1 MHVRRPCNPFGPSR
15 QNVTDSPLGMLRRRV
30 VRLAAVSQLVI
41 GIFLSVL
48 LPITAASQS
57 NDPEAQFYKELYAS
71 ICGPGSTLPTDG
83 DHPPDSRAGQHCCV
97 LSQVPGT
104 TPSLD
109 AVAVDIAPAARAVA
123 GLAPSEN
130 QTVPKSAV
138 RFNPAAPRAPPAT
151 SV

>member
-1 MHVRRPCNPFGPSR
+1 MHVRRPDNPFGPSR
-15 QNVTDSPLGMLRRRV
+15 RPHADSPLGLLRRRA

-48 LPITAASQS
+48 LPITAASQA

-71 ICGPGSTLPTDG
+71 ICGPGSSLPDG
-83 DHPPDSRAGQHCCV
+83 SGDAPDSRSGQHCCV

-109 AVAVDIAPAARAVA
+109 AVAAGIVPVARASA
-123 GLAPSEN
+123 GLVTPEELSIL
-130 QTVPKSAV
+130 QSAA

-151 SV
+151 SA

>member
-1 MHVRRPCNPFGPSR
+1 MHARRPDNTFGSLPR
-15 QNVTDSPLGMLRRRV
+15 NVTDSPLGLLRRRA

-48 LPITAASQS
+48 LPITAAAQA

-71 ICGPGSTLPTDG
+71 ICGPGGSLPTEDG
-83 DHPPDSRAGQHCCV
+83 NTPDSRAGQHCCV

-109 AVAVDIAPAARAVA
+109 VIAVEIVPAAHTSA
-123 GLAPSEN
+123 GLVAPERLS
-130 QTVPKSAV
+130 VLKSAA
-138 RFNPAAPRAPPAT
+138 RFNPSAPRAPPAT